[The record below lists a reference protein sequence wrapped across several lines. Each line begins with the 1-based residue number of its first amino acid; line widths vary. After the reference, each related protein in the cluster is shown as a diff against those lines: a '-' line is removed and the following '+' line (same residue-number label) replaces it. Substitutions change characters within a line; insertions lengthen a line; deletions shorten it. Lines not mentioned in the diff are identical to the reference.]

1 MRRRTYSR
9 LLAGAMA
16 VMLTAGSVCTPQ
28 VVWAEKT
35 IATETKTENVKRVTV
50 HDPSIVKDQATG
62 TYYVFGS
69 HMATAKSD
77 DLVNWT
83 QIAKDYGM
91 SGIEMNK
98 LLHTLN
104 VQYKQCGQWLL
115 YKKYH
120 DKGYVHS
127 EIFIFKHSN
136 GTEDIQ
142 MITKWTQKGRLFLYN
157 LLKQEEILPLIE
169 QEIKQIN

>member
-83 QIAKDYGM
+83 QIAKDYEFPLAGKDDPVY
-91 SGIEMNK
+91 G
-98 LLHTLN
+98 N
-104 VQYKQCGQWLL
+104 V
-115 YKKYH
+115 
-120 DKGYVHS
+120 VENF
-127 EIFIFKHSN
+127 EI
-136 GTEDIQ
+136 
-142 MITKWTQKGRLFLYN
+142 GRAHV
-157 LLKQEEILPLIE
+157 
-169 QEIKQIN
+169 

>member
-1 MRRRTYSR
+1 
-9 LLAGAMA
+9 MA
-16 VMLTAGSVCTPQ
+16 VMLTAGSVCTQQ

-83 QIAKDYGM
+83 QIAKDYEFPLAGKDDPVY
-91 SGIEMNK
+91 G
-98 LLHTLN
+98 N
-104 VQYKQCGQWLL
+104 VVENFAESFRWAGFY
-115 YKKYH
+115 Y
-120 DKGYVHS
+120 
-127 EIFIFKHSN
+127 
-136 GTEDIQ
+136 
-142 MITKWTQKGRLFLYN
+142 
-157 LLKQEEILPLIE
+157 
-169 QEIKQIN
+169 